1 MNCIRFVQQLSKT
14 AVLCHELIL
23 DVLRQSEAVTGARGF
38 PTYMSSATYFFA
50 ELTFFFCNVL
60 KIF

>member
-14 AVLCHELIL
+14 AVLYHEL

-38 PTYMSSATYFFA
+38 STYMSSATYFFA
-50 ELTFFFCNVL
+50 ELTFFFCKVL

>member
-1 MNCIRFVQQLSKT
+1 MNCIRFVPQLSKT
-14 AVLCHELIL
+14 AVLCHEL
-23 DVLRQSEAVTGARGF
+23 DVLGQSEAVTGARRF
-38 PTYMSSATYFFA
+38 STYMSSATYFFA